1 MSMRL
6 FSLKNMLLGLW
17 LSLSTGVVANELF
30 NEYAQKS
37 SFLLNLARLVEWPNE
52 DQLPEHAL
60 NFCFM
65 GDDSFGDTLN
75 NIRDKTVR
83 GHQIAIKKHI
93 QFTELDSCHLVFIDA
108 SEHDNLETILDFT
121 AERPILTV
129 GDVSDFAIK
138 GGLVNL
144 INYQERIL
152 LEINLDAAQRTQL
165 RISSRLLSLARL
177 IEEHKKTE

>member
-6 FSLKNMLLGLW
+6 CSLKYMLFGLW
-17 LSLSTGVVANELF
+17 VCVSIGLAAHELF

-37 SFLLNLARLVEWPNE
+37 IFLLNLARLVEWPNE
-52 DQLPEHAL
+52 DKMPEQAL
-60 NFCFM
+60 NFCFI

-83 GHQIAIKKHI
+83 GWALIIRKHI
-93 QFTELDSCHLVFIDA
+93 KFDDIASCHLLFIDA
-108 SEHDNLETILDFT
+108 SERDNLESILAFT

-129 GDVSDFAIK
+129 GDVPDFAMQ
-138 GGLVNL
+138 GGIVNL
-144 INYQERIL
+144 INYQERIV

-177 IEEHKKTE
+177 IEEHKKAQ